1 MTQDFYDRLAPF
13 YHLLYP
19 NWEASIGRQSRGV
32 AAVLTEFGVPPGG
45 AILDAACGIGT
56 QTIGLAQLGYR
67 VTASDISAGAVA
79 RARAEAHARGL
90 GVTFAIADLRH
101 LSATFSESFAAVIA
115 LDNAIPHLLS
125 DGEIRAAFVECRR
138 VLRLGGVL
146 LISVR
151 DYAAIER
158 RTPDVHPYGTQ
169 RIGDRQYCAEQ
180 VWRWDGDQY
189 DVTLTL
195 TEQCADQPPV
205 THEFQTR
212 YYAVDLRMLERL
224 MQEAGFGT
232 VTRRD
237 PQFFQPLLVGLNA
250 PAANERLR

>member
-32 AAVLTEFGVPPGG
+32 AAVLTEFGVPPGS
-45 AILDAACGIGT
+45 AILDAACGVGT
-56 QTIGLAQLGYR
+56 QTIGLAQRGYR

-79 RARAEAHARGL
+79 RARAEADARRL

-101 LSATFSESFAAVIA
+101 LSRTFSESFAAVIA

-125 DGEIRAAFVECRR
+125 DGEIRAAFLECRN
-138 VLRLGGVL
+138 VLRPGGVL

-169 RIGDRQYCAEQ
+169 RIGDRQYYAEQ

-189 DVTLTL
+189 DVTLRL

-205 THEFQTR
+205 THEFGTR
-212 YYAVDLRMLERL
+212 YYAVDLRTLERL

-237 PQFFQPLLVGLNA
+237 AQFFQPLLVGVTA
-250 PAANERLR
+250 PAR